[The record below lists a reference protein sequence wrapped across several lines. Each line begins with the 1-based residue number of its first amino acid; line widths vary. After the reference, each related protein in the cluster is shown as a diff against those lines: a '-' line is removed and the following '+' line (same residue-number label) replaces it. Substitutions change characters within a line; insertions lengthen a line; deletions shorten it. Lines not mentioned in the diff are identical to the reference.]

1 MTAVSLLL
9 IKHFYFK
16 KSTFNVK
23 KGYLFRTTLNVNFS
37 FCINYYLKSDN
48 WGHIHI
54 QINKHFPTQSQ
65 SRPRSIMHSAQHLL
79 MFFKYP
85 NRNVAWFYSS
95 NTSFQHGC
103 CELKT
108 SYLNTNFKIVKIHNK
123 KNTRRCSSNNKK
135 HYDEILM
142 MQRILVNEDKHRES
156 WVHSSFISLLL
167 KQRFEEHHGHRFLWQ
182 SWPGTF
188 VMASA

>member
-1 MTAVSLLL
+1 
-9 IKHFYFK
+9 
-16 KSTFNVK
+16 
-23 KGYLFRTTLNVNFS
+23 
-37 FCINYYLKSDN
+37 
-48 WGHIHI
+48 
-54 QINKHFPTQSQ
+54 
-65 SRPRSIMHSAQHLL
+65 MHSAQHLL

-156 WVHSSFISLLL
+156 WVHSSFISLL
-167 KQRFEEHHGHRFLWQ
+167 KQPLLPLTILTRNIRNGQCLTRL
-182 SWPGTF
+182 
-188 VMASA
+188 ASYQQCSGLLGYSGCRAPKKRDQH